1 MIQKYKIRSKLTQ
14 KYKFW
19 SKMTQKY
26 WSGSLGSKMFIKFIN
41 KFINKCKITKLGCK
55 KKILQNCRW
64 IIFRII
70 HVDVFTTS
78 IWFPSRR
85 EIFKITQRDIKVK
98 PTCIQYTLYFLLYT
112 TRVYNITWTK
122 LCHDQLWSD
131 WANPK
136 LMWLQNSRKLQNYE
150 TFGRF

>member
-1 MIQKYKIRSKLTQ
+1 M
-14 KYKFW
+14 
-19 SKMTQKY
+19 
-26 WSGSLGSKMFIKFIN
+26 
-41 KFINKCKITKLGCK
+41 GCK

-64 IIFRII
+64 IILRII

-112 TRVYNITWTK
+112 TRVYNITWTIRVMSSS
-122 LCHDQLWSD
+122 LWSD

-136 LMWLQNSRKLQNYE
+136 LMWLLNSRKLQNYKRSNGSRINRNWNPV
-150 TFGRF
+150 TQSFFSRIFVSNFKSHG

>member
-1 MIQKYKIRSKLTQ
+1 MHVKYCDVWYNLTYVHLNFWKRPKIRKLLNIR
-14 KYKFW
+14 KW
-19 SKMTQKY
+19 VC
-26 WSGSLGSKMFIKFIN
+26 SL
-41 KFINKCKITKLGCK
+41 K

-64 IIFRII
+64 IIFEII

-112 TRVYNITWTK
+112 TRVYNITWTSYVIRF
-122 LCHDQLWSD
+122 WSD
-131 WANPK
+131 WANSK
-136 LMWLQNSRKLQNYE
+136 LIWLQYSGKVTKFS
-150 TFGRF
+150 TFEN